1 MSVSEAKPTAGGASK
16 ADTAYTMIR
25 MRIVD
30 GTFAP
35 GSRLVLDQLA
45 RELDVS
51 PVPVRE
57 AIRRL
62 EAEGYVNF
70 QRNLG
75 ATVATIDI
83 GAYGESM
90 ETLAVL
96 EAAATA
102 LAAPELGRRE
112 IRQARKINSGMAASL
127 QRLDPVS
134 FTEGNHELHQLLYG
148 SCPNHHMLEMI
159 EREWSRLGAIRR
171 STFAFVPMRARQS
184 VAEHTTLIDMIEA
197 RDASDLIEQYAR
209 EHRLR
214 TARAFLERPTIGST
228 QQQGA

>member
-1 MSVSEAKPTAGGASK
+1 MSVTESKRGAAAASK
-16 ADTAYTMIR
+16 ADAAYTMIR
-25 MRIVD
+25 SRIVD
-30 GTFAP
+30 GGFPP

-83 GAYGESM
+83 GVYGETM

-102 LAAPELGRRE
+102 LAAPEIGRRE
-112 IRQARKINSGMAASL
+112 IRLARKINNGMAASL
-127 QRLDPVS
+127 ERLDPIA
-134 FTEGNHELHQLLYG
+134 FTEGNRELHQLLYG
-148 SCPNHHMLEMI
+148 GCPNHHIVEII

-184 VAEHTTLIDMIEA
+184 VAEHTELIDMIEA
-197 RDASDLIEQYAR
+197 RDASERIEQFAR

-228 QQQGA
+228 EQTHL

>member
-1 MSVSEAKPTAGGASK
+1 MTQAKREVLGASK
-16 ADTAYTMIR
+16 ADTAYAMIR
-25 MRIVD
+25 ARIVD

-62 EAEGYVNF
+62 EAEGYVTF
-70 QRNLG
+70 QRNMG
-75 ATVATIDI
+75 ASVATIDVA
-83 GAYGESM
+83 AYGESM

-102 LAAPELGRRE
+102 LAAPTLGRRK
-112 IRQARKINSGMAASL
+112 INLARKINTGMAASL
-127 QRLDPVS
+127 ERLDPVS

-148 SCPNHHMLEMI
+148 GCPNHHMLEMI
-159 EREWSRLGAIRR
+159 EREWSRLAAIRR
-171 STFAFVPMRARQS
+171 STFAFVPMRAQQS
-184 VAEHTTLIDMIEA
+184 VVEHTTLLDMIEA
-197 RDASDLIEQYAR
+197 GDASERIEQFAR

-214 TARAFLERPTIGST
+214 TARAFLERPSIGSASAVRVP
-228 QQQGA
+228 G

>member
-1 MSVSEAKPTAGGASK
+1 MSVPEVKRGAGTSK
-16 ADTAYTMIR
+16 ADAAYVMIR
-25 MRIVD
+25 ARIVD

-35 GSRLVLDQLA
+35 GARLVLDQLA
-45 RELDVS
+45 RELTVS

-83 GAYGESM
+83 QAYGESM

-102 LAAPELGRRE
+102 LAASELGRRE
-112 IRQARKINSGMAASL
+112 ITQARKINSGMTASL
-127 QRLDPVS
+127 ERLDPIS
-134 FTEGNHELHQLLYG
+134 FTEGNRELHQLLYG
-148 SCPNHHMLEMI
+148 SCPNHHMLEII

-171 STFAFVPMRARQS
+171 STFAFVPQRARQS
-184 VAEHTTLIDMIEA
+184 VSEHAKLIDMIEQKA
-197 RDASDLIEQYAR
+197 PSDEIEQYAR

-214 TARAFLERPTIGST
+214 TTRAFLERPTFGSE
-228 QQQGA
+228 QHGE